1 MKPLSIPLIA
11 LAGLTATLLTVW
23 QSPDAA
29 ARGQPAAACAA
40 AASVPAEYFFYHAL
54 VAPHAAPT
62 PFPSGN
68 RSLHASCPSKNG
80 VRT

>member
-1 MKPLSIPLIA
+1 MQALPIPLIT
-11 LAGLTATLLTVW
+11 LTGLTAALLMVW
-23 QSPDAA
+23 QTQDAA
-29 ARGQPAAACAA
+29 ARGQPAVACDA

-54 VAPHAAPT
+54 VAPHAALTPT
-62 PFPSGN
+62 PSGK